1 MEYASLHGN
10 DKLLK
15 MIVGFPRCGNQSYFE
30 TFGTASCHDLIYES
44 DGVEQF
50 QKNYPQYTPMILIRK
65 DRWEHAFS
73 LWTRACKM
81 TGETREYKDCR
92 DEYYE
97 KSNFD
102 KYMEPW
108 LKAYPDI
115 EILLLEDLI
124 KDPKFLHIDN
134 FSIPHNSKNN
144 TFNLKI

>member
-1 MEYASLHGN
+1 M
-10 DKLLK
+10 KL
-15 MIVGFPRCGNQSYFE
+15 IVGFPRCGNQSHFE
-30 TFGTASCHDLIYES
+30 TFGTASSHDLIYEP

-50 QKNYPQYTPMILIRK
+50 QENFPGYTPMILTRK

-81 TGETREYKDCR
+81 LGETRKFENCY

-102 KYMEPW
+102 KYIEPW

-134 FSIPHNSKNN
+134 FSIPHNTKKN
-144 TFNLKI
+144 TFILKT